1 LYHCIEQHRN
11 GNQDKKLKLTEASYG
26 PTLKAIVDELDRGE
40 FDQELT
46 VILKL
51 VYDKLVSGNA
61 DQRVM

>member
-11 GNQDKKLKLTEASYG
+11 GNQDKKLNLSEAIYE

-46 VILKL
+46 AILQM
-51 VYDKLVSGNA
+51 VYNKLVSGNVC
-61 DQRVM
+61 QRVT